1 MPGQLSRELPACELL
16 PLRMLCSHLAVF
28 DEDTGQACAPRGS
41 RADTATDV
49 MGIADGAC

>member
-1 MPGQLSRELPACELL
+1 MPGQLSRELPTCELL

-28 DEDTGQACAPRGS
+28 DEDTPRGS

-49 MGIADGAC
+49 MGIADGAG